1 MTDVELLSLARSASD
16 NITSDFSQ
24 VITINFAMVIAIY
37 YFLNEA
43 KIGIRIFAF
52 VVYLIGMLMYLGVML
67 VETNVYGAAVDALRS
82 LPASAQSL
90 PAHRYV
96 ALNDTWL
103 MTTTRVLKNL
113 SLLVLTLGVAYLLFF
128 WRKADHVRP
137 GSNSPPAQRQS
148 P

>member
-24 VITINFAMVIAIY
+24 VITINFGMVIAIY

-67 VETNVYGAAVDALRS
+67 VETNVYAAALDALRALPAGANS
-82 LPASAQSL
+82 LPAQ
-90 PAHRYV
+90 RYV
-96 ALNDTWL
+96 ALNDSWL
-103 MTTTRVLKNL
+103 FTATRVMKNL
-113 SLLVLTLGVAYLLFF
+113 SLWVLIFGVGYLLFF
-128 WRKADHVRP
+128 WRKLDHLRRD
-137 GSNSPPAQRQS
+137 SEAAPAKRR
-148 P
+148 